1 VFAAN
6 AQNNELF
13 KLLNWNTQQQQEQL
27 LVWYD
32 LQDVKTIKFS
42 NKQTGQ
48 VYSINDKGIK
58 GNHILQADKKYQ
70 PLFTSNSQFNNGPK
84 NGISFANGGYMTYK
98 FPSTKSL
105 KTVTSFVVCKN
116 DIGGSK
122 LLYDLSLEGG
132 EGIASCYSGLYKIES
147 RVPNSLVGFEPK
159 FNNNPL
165 NYLLISTKGSSGNI
179 KSSLNEVNYT
189 GPGTR
194 YFQGMS
200 YNRIRLSTENGV
212 APTDGTLYELILF
225 NNELSEQDF
234 QIVKNY
240 LEKKYDFISNSTNQ
254 SLNPIQIAQTN
265 LNEAE
270 NAKKIAFAQNI
281 PEDNKKEFEKL
292 LSKFNTTNSS
302 NSSFSGYIKPYP
314 SNPSDSYYK
323 QDYYNN
329 QLIYDG
335 YMKKVVT
342 STNGNTVYQDVFK
355 HGKGKEYIINSNGYL
370 DGYFLNGK
378 LNGYGEHVSTLN
390 GFSYKGYF
398 INGERN
404 GEGILVMDGLN
415 GTTKY
420 IYEGT
425 FSNGKFNGKGTI
437 TYNFMSYT
445 GSFVNGEISGSGVYL
460 HPNGSK
466 YVGNS
471 VNGKYD
477 GFGEYYF
484 ADGSYYIGN
493 FSNNKFNGNG
503 ELSNV
508 NGTKQKGAWQNGNYV
523 VETVKED
530 SPNISNNQ
538 PRSSLIE
545 GSGNINNATS
555 NTSQSNKTKSN
566 DTELSDFIAAQLLS
580 SNLLG
585 NLFNGLLD
593 LKIESNTSSSSKSS
607 SSKNNSSVQNKST
620 SNSSNNQVCSYCK
633 PYDNK
638 GMYIHDYS
646 VSNKTYI
653 NGRYVLRPGYKI
665 CDRCQ
670 GTGDCRVFCSGGKRD
685 CPGVCSDSGKC
696 LVCHGDRFTL
706 CSRCKGTGKSLN

>member
-1 VFAAN
+1 MKFISKISLLLVCLFFIGFVAN

-42 NKQTGQ
+42 NQQTGQ

-58 GNHILQADKKYQ
+58 ENHIFQPDKKYQ
-70 PLFTSNSQFNNGPK
+70 PLFTSNSQFIDGPK

-132 EGIASCYSGLYKIES
+132 EGIASCYSGLNKIES

-254 SLNPIQIAQTN
+254 SLYPIQFAQTN
-265 LNEAE
+265 QNEAE
-270 NAKKIAFAQNI
+270 NVKKEAFAQNN
-281 PEDNKKEFEKL
+281 PEANKKEFEKL
-292 LSKFNTTNSS
+292 LAKFNTTNSI
-302 NSSFSGYIKPYP
+302 NSSFLGYVKPYP
-314 SNPSDSYYK
+314 PNPSDSYYK
-323 QDYYNN
+323 QDYSNN

-355 HGKGKEYIINSNGYL
+355 HGKGKEYISNSNGYL

-378 LNGYGEHVSTLN
+378 LNGYGEHVSSRY

-415 GTTKY
+415 GNTKY

-425 FSNGKFNGKGTI
+425 FSNDKFNGKGTI

-493 FSNNKFNGNG
+493 FSNDKFNGNG
-503 ELSNV
+503 ELLNV
-508 NGTKQKGAWQNGNYV
+508 NGTKQKGFFENGGFIGEKKEEIIQQVATNQN
-523 VETVKED
+523 
-530 SPNISNNQ
+530 
-538 PRSSLIE
+538 RSSLIE
-545 GSGNINNATS
+545 GRAAASKATENS
-555 NTSQSNKTKSN
+555 TNKTKSN
-566 DTELSDFIAAQLLS
+566 DTELSDLIAATILS
-580 SNLLG
+580 DNLIG
-585 NLFNGLLD
+585 NVIKDAVTGMYD
-593 LKIESNTSSSSKSS
+593 EPKRTT
-607 SSKNNSSVQNKST
+607 NNSTSATAKKSCT
-620 SNSSNNQVCSYCK
+620 KCSKGFEIRDFNESTRQYSNSRRE
-633 PYDNK
+633 
-638 GMYIHDYS
+638 
-646 VSNKTYI
+646 T
-653 NGRYVLRPGYKI
+653 KI
-665 CDRCQ
+665 GFILCDMCQ
-670 GTGDCRVFCSGGKRD
+670 GTKKMSVTAGSNYKGRGCTSCQNTGWRKCDMSSSG
-685 CPGVCSDSGKC
+685 
-696 LVCHGDRFTL
+696 H
-706 CSRCKGTGKSLN
+706 